1 MIFFLRVQ
9 YTKDQIS
16 PIILTSNNR
25 CMPSPAL
32 ESLNI
37 LEEIK
42 YTYIYIDTNTPKKE
56 DNNKIELAVR
66 YFLLKRNMADA
77 KPSSGTM

>member
-1 MIFFLRVQ
+1 
-9 YTKDQIS
+9 
-16 PIILTSNNR
+16 
-25 CMPSPAL
+25 MPSPAL